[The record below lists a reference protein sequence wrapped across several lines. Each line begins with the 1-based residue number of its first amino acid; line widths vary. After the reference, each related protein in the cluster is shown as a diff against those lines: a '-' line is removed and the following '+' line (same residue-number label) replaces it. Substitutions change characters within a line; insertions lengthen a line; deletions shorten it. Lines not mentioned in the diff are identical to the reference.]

1 MCVTVCVFVLPFVA
15 QSFMCVA
22 HNNGGFSLFDVNFL
36 FLLLLSQLLL
46 VLFLHLSLL
55 ERATGDGEVD
65 RDWRACPLRT
75 LKFDK
80 LMFALILCCNYFNN
94 LHPAP
99 TVPTSPLLL
108 LLTTG
113 GTRWAKSVFQI
124 ARPNSWQTVAMSPPL
139 PVRRRGR
146 GTRRRGEAPKL
157 RKLFVRAERSPNNNQ
172 VLIIL
177 RSSKVK
183 VSSCS
188 HRKSSFE
195 IRIDLAARQLWQ
207 QLWQLQAKQCLS
219 MVRQLL
225 ISFCQL

>member
-1 MCVTVCVFVLPFVA
+1 MVDFLCLTLIFYSCCFCL
-15 QSFMCVA
+15 SF
-22 HNNGGFSLFDVNFL
+22 
-36 FLLLLSQLLL
+36 
-46 VLFLHLSLL
+46 FLHLSLL

-99 TVPTSPLLL
+99 TALTSPLLLML

-146 GTRRRGEAPKL
+146 GTRRRGEEHQSCENFSFVLSAP
-157 RKLFVRAERSPNNNQ
+157 R
-172 VLIIL
+172 III
-177 RSSKVK
+177 K
-183 VSSCS
+183 C
-188 HRKSSFE
+188 
-195 IRIDLAARQLWQ
+195 
-207 QLWQLQAKQCLS
+207 
-219 MVRQLL
+219 
-225 ISFCQL
+225 

>member
-1 MCVTVCVFVLPFVA
+1 M
-15 QSFMCVA
+15 
-22 HNNGGFSLFDVNFL
+22 
-36 FLLLLSQLLL
+36 
-46 VLFLHLSLL
+46 
-55 ERATGDGEVD
+55 GEVD

-99 TVPTSPLLL
+99 TTPTSP
-108 LLTTG
+108 TG

-139 PVRRRGR
+139 PVRRRSR
-146 GTRRRGEAPKL
+146 RRRRRGRREAPKL

-177 RSSKVK
+177 RFSKVK

-207 QLWQLQAKQCLS
+207 QLWQAVSEHGQ
-219 MVRQLL
+219 RQML

>member
-1 MCVTVCVFVLPFVA
+1 M
-15 QSFMCVA
+15 
-22 HNNGGFSLFDVNFL
+22 
-36 FLLLLSQLLL
+36 LS
-46 VLFLHLSLL
+46 LHLSLL
-55 ERATGDGEVD
+55 ERTIGGGASSGG
-65 RDWRACPLRT
+65 RQRLAGIPLRT

-94 LHPAP
+94 LHSAP
-99 TVPTSPLLL
+99 TAVAAAHDRRETKDKICFCRLP
-108 LLTTG
+108 
-113 GTRWAKSVFQI
+113 
-124 ARPNSWQTVAMSPPL
+124 PNSWQTVAMSPPL
-139 PVRRRGR
+139 PVRTRS
-146 GTRRRGEAPKL
+146 RRRWARKKKHTYEAPKL
-157 RKLFVRAERSPNNNQ
+157 RKLFVRVERSLNNNQ

-195 IRIDLAARQLWQ
+195 IRIDLAAWQLWLRRQ
-207 QLWQLQAKQCLS
+207 HRKHCLS

>member
-1 MCVTVCVFVLPFVA
+1 MSVLVLPFVA

-36 FLLLLSQLLL
+36 FLLLLSQLL
-46 VLFLHLSLL
+46 VLSLHLSLL
-55 ERATGDGEVD
+55 ERTIGGGDSSGG
-65 RDWRACPLRT
+65 RQGLAGIPLRT

-80 LMFALILCCNYFNN
+80 LMFAVILCCNYFNN

-99 TVPTSPLLL
+99 TAVAAAAHDRRETKDKICFCRLP
-108 LLTTG
+108 
-113 GTRWAKSVFQI
+113 
-124 ARPNSWQTVAMSPPL
+124 PNSWQTVAMSPPL
-139 PVRRRGR
+139 PVRTRS
-146 GTRRRGEAPKL
+146 RRRWATEKKHTYEAPKL
-157 RKLFVRAERSPNNNQ
+157 QKLFVRSERSPNNNQ

-195 IRIDLAARQLWQ
+195 IRIDLAARQL
-207 QLWQLQAKQCLS
+207 
-219 MVRQLL
+219 
-225 ISFCQL
+225 